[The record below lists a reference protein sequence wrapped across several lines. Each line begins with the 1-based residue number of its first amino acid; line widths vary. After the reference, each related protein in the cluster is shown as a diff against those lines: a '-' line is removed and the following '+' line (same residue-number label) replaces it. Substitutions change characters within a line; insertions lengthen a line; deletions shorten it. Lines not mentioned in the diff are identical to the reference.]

1 MNTAR
6 KLSISCTLLLVPLL
20 LGGYFAA
27 KGGAR
32 EDDKN
37 SVCSAANPQ
46 SVCKAR
52 TTCGSHSTSCVV
64 NVKRGSHSASATPS
78 IPEAKANA
86 PFCVKAGTTITWQS
100 SSKSTGFILEFGEN
114 TPFESK
120 TTITGGSKSPVSVV
134 AKRPGCFRFSVS
146 ACREAAVSG
155 MCESGSAELVVIG
168 DEK

>member
-6 KLSISCTLLLVPLL
+6 KLSLSCSLLLALL
-20 LGGYFAA
+20 LFGGYFAA
-27 KGGAR
+27 KGAK
-32 EDDKN
+32 EDDKS
-37 SVCSAANPQ
+37 SVCSATNPQ
-46 SVCKAR
+46 SICSAR
-52 TTCGSHSTSCVV
+52 TTCGSRSTPCVV
-64 NVKRGSHSASATPS
+64 NVKRGSHSPSATPS
-78 IPEAKANA
+78 IPEAKGNA

-120 TTITGGSKSPVSVV
+120 TTITGGSKRPVSVV

-155 MCESGSAELVVIG
+155 MCESGSAELVVIA
-168 DEK
+168 DEN